1 MEVSLLGNEA
11 NGLVGGKRA
20 ARRRFKKSELEAATQ
35 SNQPEVGGHDGPHR
49 EGPLLGP
56 GAGHGVSDDQHLVEA
71 QEDPENVTHLVDDE
85 SN

>member
-1 MEVSLLGNEA
+1 MCRSV
-11 NGLVGGKRA
+11 V
-20 ARRRFKKSELEAATQ
+20 
-35 SNQPEVGGHDGPHR
+35 PEVGGHDGPHR
-49 EGPLLGP
+49 ERPLLGP